1 MKIIFTFLGLI
12 FSVSSICQ
20 STNYDVL
27 IKNVS
32 YVDVTTSV
40 ITKANA
46 YIKDGQPA
54 TFVPLKNALKNA
66 DITIDAKGKFMMP
79 ALYDMHVHF
88 PETDI
93 QRFFYLQTVAGI
105 ANSRIMKSTESTVSF
120 ASNAQ
125 KSPTLH
131 IAYNIYGSE
140 ELSIDSLPSL
150 ISHLKNRGY
159 EFIKL
164 FGVPN
169 EDYFDAIISEAKKN
183 NITVCGHALGKINA
197 KKLLAGG
204 YKSIEHVGYFDRA
217 KSPAALDTLIEI
229 AAKNNVFI
237 CPTLD
242 WTMMVYHTMP
252 EDSLKYRA
260 GYAIGKKLYGKE
272 WEKAYAKTTKKIPET
287 KVQEYADMIHADF
300 AKKIDVLKKMR
311 AKGIKIIAGSD
322 AEEPYQTPGFSL
334 IDELRWIQQAGFTNA
349 ELLQM
354 VTTNAAA
361 FFNTK
366 INTDYILLS
375 KNPLQNIGNLES
387 VDYVIKGNEVID
399 TKKLLEKIK

>member
-1 MKIIFTFLGLI
+1 MKILFGFISLMISFSTF
-12 FSVSSICQ
+12 CQ
-20 STNYDVL
+20 STDYDIL

-32 YVDVTTSV
+32 YIDVSNGS

-46 YIKDGQPA
+46 YIKDGKAA
-54 TFVPLKNALKNA
+54 TITPLKESLKNATL
-66 DITIDAKGKFMMP
+66 TIDAKGKFMMP

-88 PETDI
+88 PETDV

-105 ANSRIMKSTESTVSF
+105 SNCRIMKSNENTVFF
-120 ASNAQ
+120 ASNSQ

-131 IAYNIYGSE
+131 VAYNMYGSE
-140 ELSIDSLPSL
+140 ELPVDSLPSL
-150 ISHLKNRGY
+150 IANLKKRGY
-159 EFIKL
+159 EFIKM
-164 FGVPN
+164 FGVPDDN
-169 EDYFDAIISEAKKN
+169 YFDAIMTEAKKN

-197 KKLLAGG
+197 KKLLASG

-217 KSPAALDTLIEI
+217 KSPAALDTLLEI

-260 GYAIGKKLYGKE
+260 GYAKGKKLYGKE
-272 WEKAYAKTTKKIPET
+272 WEKAYARTSKKIPET
-287 KVQEYADMIHADF
+287 KVQEYADMIHSDF

-311 AKGIKIIAGSD
+311 ARGIKIIAGSD

-375 KNPLQNIGNLES
+375 KNPLQNISNLES
-387 VDYVIKGNEVID
+387 VDYVIKGDELID
-399 TKKLLEKIK
+399 TKKLMERIK